1 MKKSLSIL
9 VVVIS
14 LILMGGNQIHA
25 GAPEWKFDPAHSR
38 FYFTIDHIYAKVIG
52 YFEDF
57 SGTFYFDP
65 DNLEESKINIEIKAK
80 SINTNIRKR
89 DNHLRSD
96 DFFGVK
102 KYPLITFVSK
112 RISHKEGNQYD
123 VEGDL
128 TIKDV
133 TKSLVLPLT
142 YFGTR
147 DNPLQKGEV
156 VAGFEARFNIN
167 RLDYHVGSGK
177 FHQMGVA
184 GKDVD
189 ITVSLEMLRK
199 K

>member
-1 MKKSLSIL
+1 MRKGLSIL
-9 VVVIS
+9 VIVIS
-14 LILMGGNQIHA
+14 LMLMGGQQTQA
-25 GAPEWKFDPAHSR
+25 AAPEWKFDPTHSR
-38 FYFTIDHIYAKVIG
+38 FYFNIDHIYAKVIG

-57 SGTFYFDP
+57 SGIFYFAP
-65 DNLEESKINIEIKAK
+65 DNLEESRIHIEIKAK

-89 DNHLRSD
+89 DNHLRTD
-96 DFFGVK
+96 DFFAVK

-112 RISHKEGNQYD
+112 RISHKEGNQYE

-133 TKSLVLPLT
+133 TNSLVLPLT

-156 VAGFEARFNIN
+156 VAGFETRFTLN

-177 FHQMGVA
+177 FYEMGVA

-189 ITVSLEMLRK
+189 ITVSLEMLRDK
-199 K
+199 

>member
-14 LILMGGNQIHA
+14 LILIGGQQTQA
-25 GAPEWKFDPAHSR
+25 AAPEWNFDSTHSR

-57 SGTFYFDP
+57 SGTFHFTP
-65 DNLEESKINIEIKAK
+65 DNLEASRIHIEIKAK

-112 RISHKEGNQYD
+112 RISHKEGNQYE

-156 VAGFEARFNIN
+156 VAGFETRFTLN

-177 FHQMGVA
+177 FYQMGVA

-189 ITVSLEMLRK
+189 ITVSLEMLREK
-199 K
+199 

>member
-9 VVVIS
+9 VVVFS
-14 LILMGGNQIHA
+14 LILIGGNQIHA
-25 GAPEWKFDPAHSR
+25 AVPEWKFDPDHSR
-38 FYFTIDHIYAKVIG
+38 FYFTIDHIYSKVIG

-65 DNLEESKINIEIKAK
+65 DNLEKSKINIEIKAK

-96 DFFGVK
+96 DFFEVK
-102 KYPLITFVSK
+102 KYPLITFESK
-112 RISHKEGNQYD
+112 SISLKEGNQYD
-123 VEGDL
+123 VQGDL

-156 VAGFEARFNIN
+156 VAGFETRFSLN

-177 FHQMGVA
+177 FYQMGVV
-184 GKDVD
+184 GKNVD
-189 ITVSLEMLRK
+189 ITVSLEMLRQK
-199 K
+199 